1 MMRIQYPNLL
11 TTWCQ
16 RSNPT
21 ITWFRIMAFLENIW
35 WGPIFGPVQNLD
47 IVTWC
52 ICTPF
57 HFWSTRILFEIND
70 HEIEFRFWSTFKLI
84 ENPLL
89 VLVHDHVIDKRFENS
104 LLVHF
109 HLFEVGPKA
118 KFDHMVI
125 YFEEKL
131 GWTKSETAC
140 ICFTW
145 LYPSNSELNK
155 KIGGSMYYEK
165 FRTYIRIETLGNIL
179 SWHFRIVLDVSLRSW
194 LNYCKRM
201 RKVFM
206 IIPVMRTVEWTS
218 HLTWR

>member
-35 WGPIFGPVQNLD
+35 WGPIFGPDQNLD

-70 HEIEFRFWSTFKLI
+70 HEIEFRFWSTFKLF

-89 VLVHDHVIDKRFENS
+89 VNFEQMKVDHKRISKSSWSRDWQTVPNS
-104 LLVHF
+104 AFGLLSFVRS
-109 HLFEVGPKA
+109 
-118 KFDHMVI
+118 
-125 YFEEKL
+125 
-131 GWTKSETAC
+131 WTKSEIRSHGHLLRREIRVDQKWDGLHLRHVT
-140 ICFTW
+140 ISF
-145 LYPSNSELNK
+145 
-155 KIGGSMYYEK
+155 K
-165 FRTYIRIETLGNIL
+165 F
-179 SWHFRIVLDVSLRSW
+179 
-194 LNYCKRM
+194 
-201 RKVFM
+201 
-206 IIPVMRTVEWTS
+206 
-218 HLTWR
+218 